1 MFKPIAF
8 HGLTFWVPKLPARK
22 GTRASSRLQL
32 ETAQCDQHTKAGPH
46 PFWVCASSLCAR
58 YGKEF
63 SDFLRNQGTKDLL
76 QALRD
81 TPLQEGGMPNGPPDN
96 SHMYRLGNSGDGR
109 EAWICPRLLIPLG
122 QWLDSCFSVRVNFTM
137 LTFLTGQMSAE
148 HAEAARASLQQ
159 VSPSPYHR
167 SVLYPR

>member
-1 MFKPIAF
+1 MFNPVRF
-8 HGLTFWVPKLPARK
+8 HGLTFCVPKLPARK
-22 GTRASSRLQL
+22 GIRASKRLQQ
-32 ETAQCDQHTKAGPH
+32 TAQSDQLGQPGPH

-58 YGKEF
+58 YSKEF
-63 SDFLRNQGTKDLL
+63 SDFLRNQSTKDLL

-81 TPLQEGGMPNGPPDN
+81 TPLHEGGMPDGPPDN

-122 QWLDSCFSVRVNFTM
+122 QWLDSSFSVRVNFTM

-159 VSPSPYHR
+159 VSP
-167 SVLYPR
+167 LYPSVVHPR